1 MRTIAV
7 IVILAIMSVI
17 YIGCKDNKNTNVNDV
32 VVAADSLVVD
42 STKVVEMADTIK
54 VVEVADSLKV
64 SE

>member
-42 STKVVEMADTIK
+42 STKVVEMTDTTK
-54 VVEVADSLKV
+54 VLDVVDTLAV
-64 SE
+64 SK